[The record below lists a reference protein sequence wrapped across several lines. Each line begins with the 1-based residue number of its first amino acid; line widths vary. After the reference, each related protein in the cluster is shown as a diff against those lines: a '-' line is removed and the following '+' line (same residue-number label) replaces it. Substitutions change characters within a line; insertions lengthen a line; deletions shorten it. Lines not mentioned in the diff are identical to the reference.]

1 MLTLKLNTQTKTIIG
16 NVIALFTLQGLQY
29 LIPLILLPYLV
40 HTLGIE
46 YFGLLAFAT
55 ATIAFFRSTVAYG
68 FDFTGTKQIALKKE
82 NKRQL
87 GEILSSILIVKLL
100 LIIITF
106 FILILM
112 ILTVDKISITSTL
125 FLYTFLVVI
134 GDALFPTWFFQGV
147 EKMKF
152 ITLFKTLQRTAALI
166 LILLFVNSEDDY
178 LLVPLIEGL
187 LSIVAGIS
195 SLVYIHRNFEINF
208 KVPKKLKIIFQIKN
222 SWHLFL
228 SQIAV
233 HFYTTM
239 NIFVLGLMSDN
250 TIVGYYAL
258 AYKLFSVI
266 QELFSPVTKA
276 IFPFLSKKYL
286 ENKIAYFKL
295 IKKISLWY
303 LLALSIIGLLTYI
316 FSYEI
321 VNLVS
326 GKPIQETSAL
336 LKIFAISLLFAIGPL
351 YSLLLIIKSD
361 NKKLSLITFRCMILN
376 SVLLYPSIHYFG
388 ITGLS
393 YHFLIVQIY
402 HAYLQVKFNQE
413 VWRKV

>member
-1 MLTLKLNTQTKTIIG
+1 M
-16 NVIALFTLQGLQY
+16 
-29 LIPLILLPYLV
+29 V

-55 ATIAFFRSTVAYG
+55 ATIAFFRATVAYG
-68 FDFTGTKQIALKKE
+68 FDYSGTKQIALEKE
-82 NKRQL
+82 NKQEL
-87 GEILSSILIVKLL
+87 TAILSSILFVKFLLIFITFIILL
-100 LIIITF
+100 L
-106 FILILM
+106 M
-112 ILTVDKISITSTL
+112 ISTIDKISLTSSL
-125 FLYTFLVVI
+125 FLYTFLIVI
-134 GDALFPTWFFQGV
+134 GDALFPVWFFQGI

-152 ITLFKTLQRTAALI
+152 ITIFKTIQRTISLI
-166 LILLFVNSEDDY
+166 LILLLVNSPEDY
-178 LLVPLIEGL
+178 LLVPLIEGV
-187 LSIVAGIS
+187 LSIIVGFIS
-195 SLVYIHRNFEINF
+195 LIYIYKNF
-208 KVPKKLKIIFQIKN
+208 KIPFHIPKQSKIIFQIKN

-228 SQIAV
+228 AHIAV

-239 NIFVLGLMSDN
+239 NIFVLGLLCDN
-250 TIVGYYAL
+250 TTVGYYAL
-258 AYKLFSVI
+258 AYKLFAVI

-286 ENKIAYFKL
+286 ENKLAYYKL

-303 LLALSIIGLLTYI
+303 VLALSIISALTYT

-326 GKPIQETSAL
+326 GKPIQESSDL

-351 YSLLLIIKSD
+351 YSLLLIIKSE

-376 SVLLYPSIHYFG
+376 SILLYPSIHYFG

-402 HAYLQVKFNQE
+402 HAYLQVKFNKE
-413 VWRKV
+413 VWHKV

>member
-1 MLTLKLNTQTKTIIG
+1 MPIKLNAQSKTILS
-16 NVIALFTLQGLQY
+16 NMIALFTLQGLQY

-68 FDFTGTKQIALKKE
+68 FDFTGTKQVALAKDNKE
-82 NKRQL
+82 ELSK
-87 GEILSSILIVKLL
+87 ILSSILTVRFILVGITFLILL
-100 LIIITF
+100 L
-106 FILILM
+106 M
-112 ILTVDKISITSTL
+112 IVSIDRISIETSI

-152 ITLFKTLQRTAALI
+152 ITIFRTLQRTISLVLI
-166 LILLFVNSEDDY
+166 LTFVNSQEDY
-178 LLVPLIEGL
+178 MLVPLIDGILAILAGVASL
-187 LSIVAGIS
+187 L
-195 SLVYIHRNFEINF
+195 YIRRDF
-208 KVPKKLKIIFQIKN
+208 KVPFKFSSQTDIIFQFKN

-239 NIFVLGLMSDN
+239 NIFILGLMANN

-258 AYKLFSVI
+258 AYKLFAVT
-266 QELFSPVTKA
+266 QELFSPFTKA

-286 ENKIAYFKL
+286 HNKETYYKL
-295 IKKISLWY
+295 VKKISFWY
-303 LLALSIIGLLTYI
+303 LLALALTSFMVYQ

-326 GKPIQETSAL
+326 GKPIEQTTAL
-336 LKIFAISLLFAIGPL
+336 LKIFSISLLFAIGPL
-351 YSLLLIIKSD
+351 YSLLLIIKSE
-361 NKKLSLITFRCMILN
+361 NKKLSVITFRCMILN
-376 SVLLYPSIHYFG
+376 SLLLYPSIYYFG
-388 ITGLS
+388 IVGLS

-402 HAYLQVKFNQE
+402 HAYLQVKFNKE
-413 VWRKV
+413 IWSH